1 MLLSMYV
8 DRMAWREK
16 EVAAASYAESRI
28 AGPRLA
34 FVVVVVV
41 MGIDVEVPIGAIELV
56 GSSIVG
62 TPPPSVED
70 ARSLRAVSRVA

>member
-34 FVVVVVV
+34 FVVVVV
-41 MGIDVEVPIGAIELV
+41 MGIDVEVPIGANELV